1 MSTVRVRFAPSP
13 TGDLHV
19 GGARTALFNWLF
31 ARHHGGTFVLRI
43 EDTDAARSTEAAT
56 QVILDALEYL
66 KLDWD
71 EGPGKEGDFGPYYQS
86 RRLDLYKKY
95 ASELMGRGR
104 AYHCYCTP
112 EELDQRRQEQ
122 IKAGESTRYDGRCRN
137 LTAEEKQAFAAEGRV
152 PVIRFKSL
160 EEGATVVEDLVRG
173 TVTFDNVTQVD
184 DFVIFKSDGMP
195 TYNFA
200 VVVDDALMK
209 ISHVIRGDDHL
220 SNTPKQIQIYEAL
233 GFKTPT
239 FAHIPMILGPDKSLL
254 SKRHGATSVT
264 QFYDDGYLA
273 EAMVNYLA
281 LLGWGYDDS
290 QTIFSIP
297 DLIAKFS
304 LERVSKN
311 PAVFDKQKLEWM
323 NGVYIRELSLE
334 ELYEVCLPFCQKEGL
349 LPAEVSPELKAYT
362 LKVLEQLQSRLKLV
376 ADVVALA
383 SYFYIDDYEYKPEI
397 VQKILT
403 KPQTEDI
410 LNFVHAAVKDAAK
423 LDEEHLKPQFQ
434 LGLEKY
440 GIKMGDLIQPIRV
453 ALTGTNVS
461 PGIYDVLELL
471 GKEKVLA
478 RIERTLDMLKKEE
491 LL

>member
-31 ARHHGGTFVLRI
+31 ARHHGGVFVLRI

-66 KLDWD
+66 KLEWD
-71 EGPGKEGDFGPYYQS
+71 EGPGKGGDFGPYYQS
-86 RRLDLYKKY
+86 QRLDLYKQY
-95 ASELMGRGR
+95 ADRLLEIGR

-122 IKAGESTRYDGRCRN
+122 IKAGQSTRYDGRCRH
-137 LTAEEKQAFAAEGRV
+137 LTDEERQAFEAEGRV

-160 EEGATVVEDLVRG
+160 EEGETKVEDLVRG
-173 TVTFDNVTQVD
+173 TVIFDNVTQVD

-209 ISHVIRGDDHL
+209 ITHVIRGDDHL

-233 GFKTPT
+233 GFAVPK

-264 QFYDDGYLA
+264 QFYEEGYLA

-297 DLIAKFS
+297 ELIEKFS

-323 NGVYIRELSLE
+323 NGVYIRELTLE
-334 ELYEVCLPFCQKEGL
+334 GLYEVCLPFCQKAGL
-349 LPAEVSPELKAYT
+349 LPEEVSPELKDYT
-362 LKVLEQLQSRLKLV
+362 LRVLEQLQSRLKLV
-376 ADVVALA
+376 ADVVDLA
-383 SYFYIDDYEYKPEI
+383 RYFYRDDYEYNMEV

-403 KPQTEDI
+403 KPQTEEI
-410 LNFVHAAVKDAAK
+410 LGYVHAAVKDAPK

-434 LGLEKY
+434 EGLKKF
-440 GIKMGDLIQPIRV
+440 GIKMGDLIQPVRV
-453 ALTGTNVS
+453 ALTEPMSVPASMMFWN
-461 PGIYDVLELL
+461 YWA
-471 GKEKVLA
+471 GKGVWHASSIRSKC
-478 RIERTLDMLKKEE
+478 LKRRS
-491 LL
+491 